1 MRHPI
6 AGLSGCA
13 LWLKV
18 THNVPRDAF
27 ITEMGDVRQHEGGA
41 SLSFKWEQRIK
52 KYVLGKWED
61 SFLAQ
66 GWSSIHLPG
75 LWDRFE
81 AVSALEAQLFRV
93 TKGEWPVATVR

>member
-18 THNVPRDAF
+18 THNVPRDAV
-27 ITEMGDVRQHEGGA
+27 IAEMGEVQQGEGGA

-52 KYVLGKWED
+52 KYVLGKRED

-66 GWSSIHLPG
+66 RWSSTPLPG
-75 LWDRFE
+75 LWDRYE
-81 AVSALEAQLFRV
+81 AMSALEAQLFRV